1 MKTYILILLFC
12 FVFSRSFGQELQSQI
27 SINSQ
32 QVEGSEK
39 RIFQTLQSALYE
51 FVNNRKWSNLNVKY
65 EERIECTMLLTIS
78 ERLGSEDFKGTLN
91 VVVRRP
97 VYNTSYNTVL
107 LNHYDKD
114 ILFRYVEYQPL
125 DYSDGSFTSNLTSL
139 FAYYIY
145 IILGFEFDSFS
156 PSGGTPFF
164 EKAQAVVTAAQ
175 SSQEPGWKAYENQR
189 NRYWLV
195 ENMLNPANSQVR
207 DFYYQFHRLGLD
219 EMYEKVD
226 QGRNNITESIDFL
239 RKMYNAK
246 PDLFV
251 LTLILDAKR
260 DEFINIYSDQRVPPM
275 EKTSAVN
282 LLKEIDPANG
292 SKYQAILETKY

>member
-1 MKTYILILLFC
+1 
-12 FVFSRSFGQELQSQI
+12 
-27 SINSQ
+27 
-32 QVEGSEK
+32 
-39 RIFQTLQSALYE
+39 
-51 FVNNRKWSNLNVKY
+51 
-65 EERIECTMLLTIS
+65 MLLTIN

-97 VYNTSYNTVL
+97 IFNAAYNSVL

-114 ILFRYVEYQPL
+114 IVFRYVEYQPL

-139 FAYYIY
+139 FAYYVY
-145 IILGFEFDSFS
+145 VILGFEFDSYS
-156 PSGGTPFF
+156 PSGGTPYF

-175 SSQEPGWKAYENQR
+175 SSQDPGWKAYESER

-195 ENMLNPANSQVR
+195 ENMLNPANSPVR

-219 EMYEKVD
+219 EMYERVD
-226 QGRNNITESIDFL
+226 QGRSSITESIEYL

-260 DEFINIYSDQRVPPM
+260 DEFINIYADQKVAPM
-275 EKTSAVN
+275 EKTTAVN
-282 LLKEIDPANG
+282 LLKEIDPANS
-292 SKYQAILETKY
+292 SKYQAILESK